1 MGTLNVGTMDD
12 KLADM
17 MERRSVGDN
26 VDGGQEHRR
35 QIQTSV

>member
-17 MERRSVGDN
+17 MESVGDN

>member
-17 MERRSVGDN
+17 MERSVGDN